1 MKNTLIILIFIIS
14 NKIIIANANEPL
26 FPSNLTPTEPIIENN
41 SSNNNIVT
49 KNKSS
54 EQKNLDKNIEE
65 NQEINNNNKDNNDI
79 KSYKLNQYDSL
90 FFSNDQIDRLK
101 IVKDAVDLGVE
112 VQENFDEEDLEQQE
126 EQIVKRNTINFYLNS
141 IIYYNKN
148 DWSIWVNG
156 SKINKEYNST
166 DLELLSVTEK
176 VTKFKWT
183 TGYGK
188 FVETLSRII
197 DIGEVPDNVYVE
209 ITDNIAI
216 VIFSLKPNQSFRLGS
231 SLNIIEGK

>member
-26 FPSNLTPTEPIIENN
+26 LPANIAPSVPITENN
-41 SSNNNIVT
+41 TAT
-49 KNKSS
+49 KNESL
-54 EQKNLDKNIEE
+54 EQNISDAKPENNQKIDKNNKESKDQNMYE
-65 NQEINNNNKDNNDI
+65 FNQH
-79 KSYKLNQYDSL
+79 DSL

-101 IVKDAVDLGVE
+101 IVKDAVDAGVE
-112 VQENFDEEDLEQQE
+112 VQENFNEEDIEQQE

-141 IIYYNKN
+141 IIYYNKD

-166 DLELLSVTEK
+166 DLELLSVSEK
-176 VTKFKWT
+176 ESKFKWT

-188 FVETLSRII
+188 FVETLTRII
-197 DIGEVPDNVYVE
+197 DIGEIPDNVYVE

-216 VIFSLKPNQSFRLGS
+216 VIFSLKPNQSFRLGT

>member
-26 FPSNLTPTEPIIENN
+26 LPANIAPSVPITENN
-41 SSNNNIVT
+41 NATNESLEQNISDAKPENN
-49 KNKSS
+49 
-54 EQKNLDKNIEE
+54 QKIEK
-65 NQEINNNNKDNNDI
+65 NNKESKDQNM
-79 KSYKLNQYDSL
+79 YEFNQRDSL

-101 IVKDAVDLGVE
+101 IVKDAVDAGVE
-112 VQENFDEEDLEQQE
+112 VQENFNEEDIEQQE

-141 IIYYNKN
+141 IIYYNKD

-156 SKINKEYNST
+156 SKINNEYNST
-166 DLELLSVTEK
+166 DLELLSVSEK
-176 VTKFKWT
+176 ESKFKWT

-188 FVETLSRII
+188 FVETLTRII
-197 DIGEVPDNVYVE
+197 DIGEIPDNVYVE

-216 VIFSLKPNQSFRLGS
+216 VIFSLKPNQSFRLGT

>member
-26 FPSNLTPTEPIIENN
+26 LPANIAPSVPITGNNAVDNTSIKNESVDQNISDAKPENN
-41 SSNNNIVT
+41 
-49 KNKSS
+49 
-54 EQKNLDKNIEE
+54 QKIDKNNKESKDQNMYE
-65 NQEINNNNKDNNDI
+65 FNQH
-79 KSYKLNQYDSL
+79 DSL

-101 IVKDAVDLGVE
+101 IVKDAVDAGVE
-112 VQENFDEEDLEQQE
+112 VQENFNEEDIEQQE

-141 IIYYNKN
+141 IIYYNKD

-166 DLELLSVTEK
+166 DLELLSVSEK
-176 VTKFKWT
+176 ESKFKWT

-188 FVETLSRII
+188 FVETLTRII
-197 DIGEVPDNVYVE
+197 DIGEIPDNVYVE

-216 VIFSLKPNQSFRLGS
+216 VIFSLKPNQSFRLGT